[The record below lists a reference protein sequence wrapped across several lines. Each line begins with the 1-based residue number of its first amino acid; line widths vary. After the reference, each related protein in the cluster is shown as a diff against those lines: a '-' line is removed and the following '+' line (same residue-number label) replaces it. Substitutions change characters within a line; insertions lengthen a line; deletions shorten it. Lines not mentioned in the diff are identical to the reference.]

1 MTINRIIT
9 NRFKLEIQSKK
20 ANWTQTAGSVD
31 WTEFSVDWP
40 CTWKFSRFKKLSV
53 SSFQSTE
60 QSFQS
65 TDPVPGNFPGS
76 GNFLFPGSVDWTEFS
91 VDWIMPGNSRVS
103 GSVDWTEFSVDWIM
117 PGLFFSLIQMKS
129 KLFQNAIGRTL
140 ALRVY
145 ANRQPGPICSSMHHQ
160 KHVQTSIKGLYT
172 YLT

>member
-1 MTINRIIT
+1 MITTNRIIT
-9 NRFKLEIQSKK
+9 NRFKLEFQSKK

-31 WTEFSVDWP
+31 WTEF
-40 CTWKFSRFKKLSV
+40 FSRLTLYMEIFQV
-53 SSFQSTE
+53 QETFCFQFQSTV
-60 QSFQS
+60 QS
-65 TDPVPGNFPGS
+65 
-76 GNFLFPGSVDWTEFS
+76 FS

-129 KLFQNAIGRTL
+129 KLFQNATGRTL

-160 KHVQTSIKGLYT
+160 KHDQTSIKGFHT
-172 YLT
+172 NLT

>member
-1 MTINRIIT
+1 MMTINRIIT

-40 CTWKFSRFKKLSV
+40 CTWKFSRFRKLSV
-53 SSFQSTE
+53 SSFSRLCRVFQSTESCLETLGFQVQSTE
-60 QSFQS
+60 QS
-65 TDPVPGNFPGS
+65 
-76 GNFLFPGSVDWTEFS
+76 
-91 VDWIMPGNSRVS
+91 
-103 GSVDWTEFSVDWIM
+103 FSVDWIM

-129 KLFQNAIGRTL
+129 KLFQNATGRTL

-160 KHVQTSIKGLYT
+160 KHDQTSIKGFYT
-172 YLT
+172 NLS

>member
-1 MTINRIIT
+1 MITTNRIIT
-9 NRFKLEIQSKK
+9 NRFKLEFQSKK

-31 WTEFSVDWP
+31 WTEN
-40 CTWKFSRFKKLSV
+40 FSRLTLYMEIFQV
-53 SSFQSTE
+53 QETFCFQFQSTV
-60 QSFQS
+60 QS
-65 TDPVPGNFPGS
+65 
-76 GNFLFPGSVDWTEFS
+76 FS

-129 KLFQNAIGRTL
+129 KLSQNAIGRTL

-160 KHVQTSIKGLYT
+160 KHDQTSIKGFHT
-172 YLT
+172 NLT